1 MGNFFICI
9 PYMLYRLYKISIII
23 LKLFLL
29 MLDISIEQAMSFLI
43 ILIIENL
50 LFIFLSFYFSSLF
63 IITLKYRNN
72 DIIISA

>member
-9 PYMLYRLYKISIII
+9 PYMLYRLYKILIII

>member
-9 PYMLYRLYKISIII
+9 PYMLYRLYKILI
-23 LKLFLL
+23 LIVKLFLL

>member
-1 MGNFFICI
+1 
-9 PYMLYRLYKISIII
+9 
-23 LKLFLL
+23 

>member
-9 PYMLYRLYKISIII
+9 PYMLYRLYKILI
-23 LKLFLL
+23 LIVKLFLL

-63 IITLKYRNN
+63 IITLK
-72 DIIISA
+72 